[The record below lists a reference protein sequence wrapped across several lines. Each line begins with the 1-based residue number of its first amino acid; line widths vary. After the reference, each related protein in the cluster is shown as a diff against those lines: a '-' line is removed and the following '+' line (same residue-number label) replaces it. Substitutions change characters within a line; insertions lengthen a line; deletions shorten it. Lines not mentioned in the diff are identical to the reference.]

1 MDTVT
6 NVEETA
12 TVDLAAML
20 EAGGG
25 GGLVELVSGQ
35 TRLVVH
41 RAVLAARSPVFAA
54 MFRHDTLEARSSEVT
69 ITDTGGPELSLLV
82 AYLYTLRAPQLPGL
96 APQLP
101 GLAPQLPSLASQLL
115 AAADKYGV
123 LGLKAAC
130 EQQLIAQLDVENA
143 AAAAVVA
150 ARHSCTSL
158 ALATIAFIKAHP
170 QVFSTQG
177 WADAELEQPQD
188 VAEVRR
194 LLREPPTET
203 RSLSQEEK
211 DTRLIQAAKRGA
223 VEELW
228 ALLAAGANVAAKDEE
243 RNTALHWAA
252 EKGHLEAARCLL
264 KTGAPLDARCSN
276 NEDMPL
282 HWAAGNGHAA
292 VVRLLVAASADP
304 NGRSSTGWSPLHC
317 AAWRN
322 HVEAVTVLLEA
333 GADRGA
339 LTIGGLTPLDIAEQ
353 HGHQQAIDVLTRSPT
368 NVSRVK

>member
-6 NVEETA
+6 DVEETA

-20 EAGGG
+20 EAGGS

-82 AYLYTLRAPQLPGL
+82 AYLYTLRAPQLPSL
-96 APQLP
+96 APR
-101 GLAPQLPSLASQLL
+101 LPSLVSQLL

-150 ARHSCTSL
+150 ARYSCTNL

-228 ALLAAGANVAAKDEE
+228 ALLAAGANVAAKDEQ

-252 EKGHLEAARCLL
+252 DKGHLEAARCLL

-282 HWAAGNGHAA
+282 HWAARGGHAA
-292 VVRLLVAASADP
+292 VVRLLVAASADL

-317 AAWRN
+317 AAWRD
-322 HVEAVTVLLEA
+322 HVEAVTALLEA

-339 LTIGGLTPLDIAEQ
+339 LTIGGLTPLDIARQ
-353 HGHQQAIDVLTRSPT
+353 HGHQQAIDALRRSPT